1 MNNKEK
7 LSIVKT
13 NYAINGTT
21 TYCEIT
27 FKFRAI
33 PFIVASF
40 KNHKATNA
48 LQSNAIPDIGIG
60 KKKNTIKVGEATFK
74 VKGVAKCNP
83 NDTYDET
90 LGKRIAFSKAFI
102 TGHKK
107 FWHIIDMCYEA
118 LITKSTEMRQNGSTE
133 MDIIKREIEHL
144 NKLTHGEH

>member
-1 MNNKEK
+1 MNKEK

-13 NYAINGTT
+13 KYAINGTT

-27 FKFRAI
+27 FKFRAM
-33 PFIVASF
+33 PFIVAAF
-40 KNHKATNA
+40 KNHQATTA
-48 LQSNAIPDIGIG
+48 LKSNVTPNIELI
-60 KKKNTIKVGEATFK
+60 KSNTVKVGEAVFK

-107 FWHIIDMCYEA
+107 FKHIIDMCHDA
-118 LITKSTEMRQNGSTE
+118 LMVKSAEMSNIYTIE
-133 MDIIKREIEHL
+133 REIVDREIVHL
-144 NKLTHGEH
+144 EKLTHGEH

>member
-1 MNNKEK
+1 MNKEK

-27 FKFRAI
+27 FKFRAM
-33 PFIVASF
+33 PFIVAAF
-40 KNHKATNA
+40 KNHQATTA
-48 LQSNAIPDIGIG
+48 LKSNVTPNIELI
-60 KKKNTIKVGEATFK
+60 KSNTVKVGEAVFK
-74 VKGVAKCNP
+74 VKGVAKCSP

-107 FWHIIDMCYEA
+107 FKHITNMCYEA
-118 LITKSTEMRQNGSTE
+118 LICKKIEMGSNYYNE
-133 MDIIKREIEHL
+133 IKIIDREIKHL

>member
-13 NYAINGTT
+13 NYVINGTT

-27 FKFRAI
+27 FKFRAM

-40 KNHKATNA
+40 KNHQATNA
-48 LQSNAIPDIGIG
+48 LQSNAIPDIGLG

-107 FWHIIDMCYEA
+107 FKFIADMCHEA
-118 LITKSTEMRQNGSTE
+118 LEDKVTEMGIIWSTEGS
-133 MDIIKREIEHL
+133 IISREIEHL

>member
-1 MNNKEK
+1 MNKEK

-13 NYAINGTT
+13 NYVINGTT

-27 FKFRAI
+27 FKFRAM
-33 PFIVASF
+33 PFIVAAF
-40 KNHKATNA
+40 KNHQATTA
-48 LQSNAIPDIGIG
+48 LKSNVTPNIELI
-60 KKKNTIKVGEATFK
+60 KNNTIKVGEATFK
-74 VKGVAKCNP
+74 VKGIAKCNP

-107 FWHIIDMCYEA
+107 FKFIADMCHEA
-118 LITKSTEMRQNGSTE
+118 LEDKVTEMGIIWSTEGS
-133 MDIIKREIEHL
+133 IISREIEHL

>member
-1 MNNKEK
+1 MNKEK

-13 NYAINGTT
+13 KYAINGTT

-27 FKFRAI
+27 FKFRAM
-33 PFIVASF
+33 PFIVAAF
-40 KNHKATNA
+40 KNHQATTA
-48 LQSNAIPDIGIG
+48 LKSNVTPNIELI
-60 KKKNTIKVGEATFK
+60 KSNTVKVGEAVFK
-74 VKGVAKCNP
+74 VKGVAKCSP

-107 FWHIIDMCYEA
+107 FKFITNMCVEA
-118 LITKSTEMRQNGSTE
+118 LGDKLTEMRFIGNTE
-133 MDIIKREIEHL
+133 SDIIDRELAHL

>member
-1 MNNKEK
+1 MNKEK

-13 NYAINGTT
+13 KYAINGTT

-27 FKFRAI
+27 FKFRAM
-33 PFIVASF
+33 PFIVAAF
-40 KNHKATNA
+40 KNHQATTA
-48 LQSNAIPDIGIG
+48 LKSNVTPNIELI
-60 KKKNTIKVGEATFK
+60 KNNTVKVGEAVFK

-107 FWHIIDMCYEA
+107 FKHIIDMCHDA
-118 LITKSTEMRQNGSTE
+118 LMIKQAEMSNIYSIE
-133 MDIIKREIEHL
+133 REIDHL

>member
-1 MNNKEK
+1 MNKEK

-13 NYAINGTT
+13 KYAINGTT

-27 FKFRAI
+27 FKFRAM
-33 PFIVASF
+33 PFIVAAF
-40 KNHKATNA
+40 KNHQATTA
-48 LQSNAIPDIGIG
+48 LKSNVTPNVELIE
-60 KKKNTIKVGEATFK
+60 KNKTIKVGEAIFK

-107 FWHIIDMCYEA
+107 FKHIIDMCHDA
-118 LITKSTEMRQNGSTE
+118 LMVKSAEMSNIYTIE
-133 MDIIKREIEHL
+133 REIIDRELVHL
-144 NKLTHGEH
+144 DELTHGEH

>member
-1 MNNKEK
+1 MNKEK

-13 NYAINGTT
+13 EYVTNGTT
-21 TYCEIT
+21 TYCNIT
-27 FKFRAI
+27 FKFRAM
-33 PFIVASF
+33 PFIVAAF
-40 KNHKATNA
+40 KNHKATTA
-48 LQSNAIPDIGIG
+48 LKSNVTPNVELV
-60 KKKNTIKVGEATFK
+60 KNNTIKVGEAMFK

-107 FWHIIDMCYEA
+107 FKFIADMCHEA
-118 LITKSTEMRQNGSTE
+118 LEDKVTEMGIIWSTEGS
-133 MDIIKREIEHL
+133 IISREIEHL

>member
-1 MNNKEK
+1 MNKEK

-13 NYAINGTT
+13 NYVINGTT

-27 FKFRAI
+27 FKFRAM
-33 PFIVASF
+33 PFIVAAF
-40 KNHKATNA
+40 KNHQA
-48 LQSNAIPDIGIG
+48 LTALKSNVTPNIELI
-60 KKKNTIKVGEATFK
+60 KSNTVKVGEAVFK
-74 VKGVAKCNP
+74 VKGVAKCSP

-107 FWHIIDMCYEA
+107 FKFIADMCHEA
-118 LITKSTEMRQNGSTE
+118 LEDKVTEMGIIWSTEGS
-133 MDIIKREIEHL
+133 IISREIEHL

>member
-1 MNNKEK
+1 MNKEK

-13 NYAINGTT
+13 KYVINGTT

-27 FKFRAI
+27 FKFRAM
-33 PFIVASF
+33 PFMIAAF
-40 KNHKATNA
+40 KNHRATTA
-48 LQSNAIPDIGIG
+48 LKSNTMP
-60 KKKNTIKVGEATFK
+60 NVELVENHTIKVGEAIFK
-74 VKGVAKCNP
+74 VLGVAKCNP

-107 FWHIIDMCYEA
+107 FKHIIDMCHDA
-118 LITKSTEMRQNGSTE
+118 LMVKSAEMSNIYTIE
-133 MDIIKREIEHL
+133 REIIDREIVHL

>member
-1 MNNKEK
+1 MNKEK

-13 NYAINGTT
+13 EYVTNGTT
-21 TYCEIT
+21 TYCNIT

-33 PFIVASF
+33 PFIVAAF
-40 KNHKATNA
+40 RNHKATTA
-48 LQSNAIPDIGIG
+48 LKSNVTPNVELV
-60 KKKNTIKVGEATFK
+60 KNSTIKVGEAMFK

-107 FWHIIDMCYEA
+107 FKHIIDMCHDA
-118 LITKSTEMRQNGSTE
+118 LMTKQAEMGNIYSIE
-133 MDIIKREIEHL
+133 REIVDRELVHL
-144 NKLTHGEH
+144 DELTHGEH

>member
-1 MNNKEK
+1 MNKEK

-13 NYAINGTT
+13 NYVINGTT

-27 FKFRAI
+27 FKFRAM

-40 KNHKATNA
+40 KNHQATTA
-48 LQSNAIPDIGIG
+48 LKSNVTPNVELI
-60 KKKNTIKVGEATFK
+60 KSNTLKVGEAIFK

-107 FWHIIDMCYEA
+107 FKHIIDMCHDA
-118 LITKSTEMRQNGSTE
+118 LMVKSAEMSNIYTIE
-133 MDIIKREIEHL
+133 REIVDREIVHL
-144 NKLTHGEH
+144 EELTHGEH

>member
-1 MNNKEK
+1 MNKEK

-13 NYAINGTT
+13 NYVINGIT

-27 FKFRAI
+27 FKFRAM
-33 PFIVASF
+33 PFVVAAF
-40 KNHKATNA
+40 RNHKALTA
-48 LQSNAIPDIGIG
+48 LKSNVTPNIELIE
-60 KKKNTIKVGEATFK
+60 KNKTIKVGEAIFK

-107 FWHIIDMCYEA
+107 FKHIIDMCYKA
-118 LITKSTEMRQNGSTE
+118 LVDKGCDMSTTYNSEN
-133 MDIIKREIEHL
+133 DIIVRELEHL
-144 NKLTHGEH
+144 GKLTHGEH

>member
-1 MNNKEK
+1 MNKEK

-13 NYAINGTT
+13 EYVTNGTT
-21 TYCEIT
+21 TYCNIT

-33 PFIVASF
+33 PFIVAAF
-40 KNHKATNA
+40 RNHKATTA
-48 LQSNAIPDIGIG
+48 LKSNVTPNVELV
-60 KKKNTIKVGEATFK
+60 KNNTIKVGEAIFK

-107 FWHIIDMCYEA
+107 FKHIIDMCHDA
-118 LITKSTEMRQNGSTE
+118 LMTKQAEMGNIYSIE
-133 MDIIKREIEHL
+133 REIVDRELVHL
-144 NKLTHGEH
+144 DELTHGEH

>member
-21 TYCEIT
+21 TYCGIT
-27 FKFRAI
+27 FKFRPM
-33 PFIVASF
+33 PFIVASLRD
-40 KNHKATNA
+40 HAATSA
-48 LQSNAIPDIGIG
+48 LRSNSIPDTELI
-60 KKKNTIKVGEATFK
+60 IKTL
-74 VKGVAKCNP
+74 GVAKCNP

-107 FWHIIDMCYEA
+107 FKFIIDMCHDA
-118 LITKSTEMRQNGSTE
+118 LLRKSGEMGAMYTIE
-133 MDIIKREIEHL
+133 REIIDRELVHL
-144 NKLTHGEH
+144 DKLTHGEH

>member
-1 MNNKEK
+1 MNKEK

-13 NYAINGTT
+13 KYAINGTT

-27 FKFRAI
+27 FKFRAM
-33 PFIVASF
+33 PFIVAAF
-40 KNHKATNA
+40 KNHQATTA
-48 LQSNAIPDIGIG
+48 LKSNVTPNIELI
-60 KKKNTIKVGEATFK
+60 KSNTVKVGEAVFK

-107 FWHIIDMCYEA
+107 FKFITNMCVEALGVKLMEMRFIGNTESDIID
-118 LITKSTEMRQNGSTE
+118 
-133 MDIIKREIEHL
+133 RELAHL

>member
-1 MNNKEK
+1 MNKEK

-27 FKFRAI
+27 FKFRAM
-33 PFIVASF
+33 PFIVAAF
-40 KNHKATNA
+40 KNHQATTA
-48 LQSNAIPDIGIG
+48 LKSNVTPNVELIE
-60 KKKNTIKVGEATFK
+60 KNKTIKVGEAIFK

-107 FWHIIDMCYEA
+107 FKHIIDMCYKA
-118 LITKSTEMRQNGSTE
+118 LVDKGCDMSTTYNSEN
-133 MDIIKREIEHL
+133 DIIVRELEHL
-144 NKLTHGEH
+144 VELTHGEC

>member
-1 MNNKEK
+1 MNKEK

-13 NYAINGTT
+13 NYVINGTT

-27 FKFRAI
+27 FKFRAM
-33 PFIVASF
+33 PFVVAAF
-40 KNHKATNA
+40 RNHKALTA
-48 LQSNAIPDIGIG
+48 LKSNTMP
-60 KKKNTIKVGEATFK
+60 NVELVENHTIKVGEAIFK
-74 VKGVAKCNP
+74 VKSVAKCNP

-107 FWHIIDMCYEA
+107 FRFIINSCHTA
-118 LITKSTEMRQNGSTE
+118 LINKSMEMSVNSAYE
-133 MDIIKREIEHL
+133 EDIIEREIDHL

>member
-1 MNNKEK
+1 MNKEK

-13 NYAINGTT
+13 NYVINGTT

-27 FKFRAI
+27 FKFRAM
-33 PFIVASF
+33 PFMMAAF
-40 KNHKATNA
+40 KNHRATTA
-48 LQSNAIPDIGIG
+48 LKSNTMP
-60 KKKNTIKVGEATFK
+60 NVELVENHTIKVGEAIFK

-144 NKLTHGEH
+144 DKLTHGEH

>member
-1 MNNKEK
+1 MNKEK

-13 NYAINGTT
+13 NYVINGTT

-27 FKFRAI
+27 FKFRAM
-33 PFIVASF
+33 PFVVAAF
-40 KNHKATNA
+40 RNHKALTA
-48 LQSNAIPDIGIG
+48 LKSNVTPNVELIE
-60 KKKNTIKVGEATFK
+60 KNKTIKVGEAIFK

-107 FWHIIDMCYEA
+107 FKHIIDMCHDA
-118 LITKSTEMRQNGSTE
+118 LMVKSAEMSNIYTIE
-133 MDIIKREIEHL
+133 REIIDREIVHL
-144 NKLTHGEH
+144 EELTHGEH

>member
-1 MNNKEK
+1 MNKEK

-13 NYAINGTT
+13 NYVINGTT

-27 FKFRAI
+27 FKFRLR
-33 PFIVASF
+33 PFVVAAF
-40 KNHKATNA
+40 RNHKALTA
-48 LQSNAIPDIGIG
+48 LKSNVTPNVELIE
-60 KKKNTIKVGEATFK
+60 KNKTIKVGEAIFK

-107 FWHIIDMCYEA
+107 FKHIIDMCHDA
-118 LITKSTEMRQNGSTE
+118 LMVKSAEMSNIYTIE
-133 MDIIKREIEHL
+133 REIIDRELVHL
-144 NKLTHGEH
+144 DELTHGEH

>member
-1 MNNKEK
+1 MNKEK

-13 NYAINGTT
+13 KYAINGTT

-27 FKFRAI
+27 FKFRVM

-40 KNHKATNA
+40 KNHKATTA
-48 LQSNAIPDIGIG
+48 LKSNTMPNVELV
-60 KKKNTIKVGEATFK
+60 KNHTIKVGEAIFK
-74 VKGVAKCNP
+74 VLGVAKCNP

-107 FWHIIDMCYEA
+107 FKHIIDMCHDA
-118 LITKSTEMRQNGSTE
+118 LMIKSAEMSNIYTIE
-133 MDIIKREIEHL
+133 REIIDRELVHL
-144 NKLTHGEH
+144 DKLTHGEH

>member
-1 MNNKEK
+1 MNKEK

-27 FKFRAI
+27 FKFRAM
-33 PFIVASF
+33 PFIIAAI
-40 KNHKATNA
+40 KNHKATTA
-48 LQSNAIPDIGIG
+48 LKSNVTPNVELV
-60 KKKNTIKVGEATFK
+60 KSNTLKVGEAIFK

-107 FWHIIDMCYEA
+107 FKFIADMCHEA
-118 LITKSTEMRQNGSTE
+118 LEDKVTEMGIIWSTEGS
-133 MDIIKREIEHL
+133 IISREIEHL